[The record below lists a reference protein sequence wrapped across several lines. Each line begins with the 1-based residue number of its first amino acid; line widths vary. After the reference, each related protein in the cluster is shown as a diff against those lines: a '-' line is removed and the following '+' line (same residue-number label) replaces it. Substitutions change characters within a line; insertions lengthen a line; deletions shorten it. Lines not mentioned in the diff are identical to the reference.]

1 MGGRE
6 GGSLGL
12 GVGMGL
18 GVIDPLFLQRSLSN
32 AKQNNG
38 IGTSFPSLKSEPESE
53 SEAGAEAGHK

>member
-1 MGGRE
+1 
-6 GGSLGL
+6 
-12 GVGMGL
+12 MGL